1 MSTFTVKWRDD
12 KDKQVSRVHA
22 TRVTLHVETGSVV
35 DEALTGNPS
44 FPERWLNAMR
54 VGDEIVLEVSMEYRP
69 MRYRREQ

>member
-1 MSTFTVKWRDD
+1 MNKYIVKWHDT

-22 TRVTLHVETGSVV
+22 TRVTLHVKDTVV

-54 VGDEIVLEVSMEYRP
+54 VGDEIELEVSVGYRP